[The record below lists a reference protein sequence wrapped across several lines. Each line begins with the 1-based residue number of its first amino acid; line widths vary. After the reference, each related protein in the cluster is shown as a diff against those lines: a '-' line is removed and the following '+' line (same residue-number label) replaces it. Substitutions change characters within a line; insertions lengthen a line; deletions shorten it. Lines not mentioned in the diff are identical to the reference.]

1 LGTILDCL
9 FFANFKLKV
18 IEKNELHILHISSA
32 KSWRGGERQISFL
45 ATELKKIKVRQTI
58 FCANKSEIAKWCSA
72 NKIDFI
78 TYDKIFS
85 LNPLVAFEIKKIC
98 KKFAVTHIHTHD
110 SHAHTFAVLAISL
123 FKINIPLIVHRR
135 VDFPIK
141 NNFLSIWKYNH
152 PAVKSIICVS
162 DFIKKLIEP
171 AIKNK
176 QLIKTIYSGI
186 DLSVK
191 PIGATDLRK
200 EFNVPDD
207 NLIIVNL
214 SAIAPHKDYFTFV
227 NTAEI
232 LLKKGLKATFLLIG
246 GDGGEATDIA
256 EFIEKK
262 KIKDNLIMTGHRT
275 DVQDILAQAD
285 LMLFTSKTEGL
296 GGATLDALL
305 AGVPV
310 VSTKV
315 GGVQEIIEHGK
326 TGLLAPIG
334 NAKMLAEQVER
345 MLNDIHLRQACIE
358 KGKMKTRLFSKE
370 KNAEKILN
378 IYCSIY

>member
-1 LGTILDCL
+1 M
-9 FFANFKLKV
+9 
-18 IEKNELHILHISSA
+18 
-32 KSWRGGERQISFL
+32 
-45 ATELKKIKVRQTI
+45 
-58 FCANKSEIAKWCSA
+58 AKWCAA
-72 NKIDFI
+72 NKMDFI
-78 TYDKIFS
+78 TYKKIFS

-98 KKFAVTHIHTHD
+98 KYYPITHIHTHD

-123 FKINIPLIVHRR
+123 FKINIPLVVHRR

-141 NNFLSIWKYNH
+141 NNFSSKWKYNH
-152 PAVKSIICVS
+152 RSVKSIICVS
-162 DFIKKLIEP
+162 EFIKKLIEP
-171 AIKNK
+171 SVENK
-176 QLIKTIYSGI
+176 KIIATIHSGI

-191 PIGATDLRK
+191 PIGGTNLRK
-200 EFNVPDD
+200 EFNIPDD

-227 NTAEI
+227 NTAAI

-246 GDGGEATDIA
+246 GDGGEAEVIA
-256 EFIEKK
+256 DFIEKNNAQEK
-262 KIKDNLIMTGHRT
+262 LIMTGHRK

-310 VSTKV
+310 VSTKA
-315 GGVQEIIEHGK
+315 GGVPEIIEHQV

-334 NAKMLAEQVER
+334 NAKILAEQVER
-345 MLNDIHLRQACIE
+345 MLNDNELRRSCIE
-358 KGKMKTRLFSKE
+358 NGKTKTRLFSKE